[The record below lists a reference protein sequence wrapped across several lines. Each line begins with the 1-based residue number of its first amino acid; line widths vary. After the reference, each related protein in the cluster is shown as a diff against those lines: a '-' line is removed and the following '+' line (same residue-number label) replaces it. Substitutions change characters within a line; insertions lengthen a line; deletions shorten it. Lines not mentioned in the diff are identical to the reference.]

1 MDPLTLSMIIG
12 GATQAFKIGDGII
25 QKRKGNKLLEDN
37 VRPTYNRPGE
47 IDENLALSR
56 LGASGIGVPGQDMIQ
71 QNMDSTL
78 GNLGRQAKD
87 VSGSSAEALS
97 ALTSAYGNQQVQ
109 NRELGVAGAEM
120 QMKNRELLKESLRL
134 SASYTDQEFAANE
147 MQPFLDDAAAG
158 GSLVNSGL
166 TNVYSGI
173 EGVGRTMSQGLM
185 AKAMIGN
192 QGEVNE
198 APLLGDKS
206 LNSTQKVGEASLFGG
221 NSSGLDPM
229 KPKVAGRI
237 GMPDNRGL
245 QTSAPNMQNQFQQ
258 LMEILKY
265 IK

>member
-1 MDPLTLSMIIG
+1 
-12 GATQAFKIGDGII
+12 
-25 QKRKGNKLLEDN
+25 
-37 VRPTYNRPGE
+37 
-47 IDENLALSR
+47 
-56 LGASGIGVPGQDMIQ
+56 MIQ

-120 QMKNRELLKESLRL
+120 QMKNRELLKESLKL

-166 TNVYSGI
+166 TNIYSGI

-185 AKAMIGN
+185 AKAMMGN

-206 LNSTQKVGEASLFGG
+206 LGLNSIQKVGEASLFGG
-221 NSSGLDPM
+221 NSSGLDFM

-237 GMPDNRGL
+237 GIPDNRGL
-245 QTSAPNMQNQFQQ
+245 QTSAPNMQNQIQE
-258 LMEILKY
+258 LLEILKY
-265 IK
+265 IR